1 MQSILTALDFSRF
14 IPSDF
19 EDYRAGGADLRRELT
34 HAVMHD
40 LKVPERWHIN
50 GEYGSEFGGLFPV
63 QCRFSPAHERFYL
76 ALCSPGDINPGWLM
90 VFVDGN
96 GTPAAVLRTEAVFLP
111 DVFSHVVSLVASL
124 DAQGYSHHNIISM
137 LALEG
142 GI

>member
-1 MQSILTALDFSRF
+1 MQSTLTVQDLSRF

-40 LKVPERWHIN
+40 LTVPERWHIN

-63 QCRFSPAHERFYL
+63 QCRFSPAHERYY
-76 ALCSPGDINPGWLM
+76 
-90 VFVDGN
+90 V
-96 GTPAAVLRTEAVFLP
+96 AVYLP
-111 DVFSHVVSLVASL
+111 DVFSHVVSLVASF

>member
-1 MQSILTALDFSRF
+1 MQNILTTLDLSRF

-63 QCRFSPAHERFYL
+63 QCRFSPVHEQFYI

-90 VFVDGN
+90 VFVN
-96 GTPAAVLRTEAVFLP
+96 RRGTPAAVLRTEAVYLP
-111 DVFSHVVSLVASL
+111 AVFSHVVSLVASL

>member
-1 MQSILTALDFSRF
+1 MQSILTAQDLSRF

-19 EDYRAGGADLRRELT
+19 EDYRAGGADLRRELI

-40 LKVPERWHIN
+40 LTVPERWHIN

-63 QCRFSPAHERFYL
+63 QCRFSPAHERFYV

-96 GTPAAVLRTEAVFLP
+96 GTPAVVPDRAEGFRLVPERTGGCVLPGGHPGAAERGGAVLWPR
-111 DVFSHVVSLVASL
+111 
-124 DAQGYSHHNIISM
+124 
-137 LALEG
+137 
-142 GI
+142 